1 MQDVLLY
8 VDDEKG
14 SMAKPAS
21 YFCPSLNCIQMGA
34 WKHSS
39 RVCEKQIG
47 SIWNTS
53 SSKTWVLSR
62 GHSGEIE

>member
-1 MQDVLLY
+1 MQDVPLY

-14 SMAKPAS
+14 SIAKPAS
-21 YFCPSLNCIQMGA
+21 YFCPGLNCIQMGP
-34 WKHSS
+34 WKRSS

-53 SSKTWVLSR
+53 SSKTQGLGG
-62 GHSGEIE
+62 GHGGEIE